1 MENVAWDGRGALP
14 PILSIVGRRNS
25 GKTTLLAALAAEL
38 GRRGVR
44 VASIKHSHHE
54 FDIDVPGKD
63 SWRHFHEGGVDAV
76 VVASPTRLAL
86 VARADH
92 ADRDPIA
99 LVRRFFDRAD
109 FDLVLVEAF
118 TAAPL
123 PKIEI
128 FRRTVHP
135 LPIWGDDAGDV
146 VPPADRGAPLSHVVP
161 PADRAALLSHA
172 VQPVDR
178 AVLSHA
184 AGRHIAMVTDVPE
197 LLAAPFP
204 VFPIDA
210 DGAYVAALA
219 DWLLDRLAAGTLP
232 PPGE

>member
-1 MENVAWDGRGALP
+1 MENMARDGRDALP
-14 PILSIVGRRNS
+14 PIVSIIGRRNS

-38 GRRGVR
+38 GRRRVR

-86 VARADH
+86 VARAEH

-109 FDLVLVEAF
+109 FDIVLVEAF

-135 LPIWGDDAGDV
+135 LPIWGDARDV
-146 VPPADRGAPLSHVVP
+146 AQPDDRGVPLSHVVQP
-161 PADRAALLSHA
+161 GDRAAALSHA
-172 VQPVDR
+172 VPPADR

-204 VFPIDA
+204 VFPIDT
-210 DGAYVAALA
+210 DGAHVVSLA
-219 DWLLDRLAAGTLP
+219 EWLLDRLAAGTLL